1 MHRERFAVVGLA
13 GLLVHLGG
21 CSRITAHNLDPSA
34 GERDGIPFYLPKP
47 YLVVSKNFRHI
58 PTPTVGLTR
67 PAAVP
72 DSFDANAREL
82 QIAATLAQSRTLALE
97 RKLQEQ
103 TTREEKNS
111 TSTTVTIGQ
120 ANTPAATGDKGGAP
134 PAFAATPGAN
144 AAAATPAETK
154 SGEPTNP
161 TATPAEMSGVMA
173 GMGQV
178 LGPAN
183 VGVTPSG
190 SLPDGLTPEVFY
202 TYQILYLP
210 DLTQKYGL
218 EIHNGPG
225 EFRATMNLVN
235 GWMNTGAGPIY
246 MKDSTTAANTVAT
259 GMAVSDVIDSVAS
272 LGFAGAAPAV
282 QGGGVPA
289 AELLR
294 AMSRAGETLSEGF
307 VAGTKRGRAHTQ
319 SINNYAE
326 IYVFELKKSGWE
338 LLPKMPIGLN
348 RDFIG
353 EISQETQKTSK

>member
-1 MHRERFAVVGLA
+1 MHKSRFAVVGIGFALI
-13 GLLVHLGG
+13 HIGG
-21 CSRITAHNLDPSA
+21 CSRITAHNLNPSA
-34 GERDGIPFYLPKP
+34 GERSGIPFYLPKP

-82 QIAATLAQSRTLALE
+82 QIAASLTQSRTLALE
-97 RKLQEQ
+97 KKLQEQ
-103 TTREEKNS
+103 VTREDKNS

-120 ANTPAATGDKGGAP
+120 ANAPATSAEKEGTPAGLVQSGGRQGLTNPPTSTANDTPVNP
-134 PAFAATPGAN
+134 PA
-144 AAAATPAETK
+144 
-154 SGEPTNP
+154 
-161 TATPAEMSGVMA
+161 TAAEMSGVMA

-178 LGPAN
+178 LGPTN
-183 VGVTPSG
+183 LGVTPSG

-202 TYQILYLP
+202 TYQVLYLP

-246 MKDSTTAANTVAT
+246 MRDSTTAANTVAT
-259 GMAVSDVIDSVAS
+259 GMAASDVLDSVAS
-272 LGFAGAAPAV
+272 LGIVGARPAV
-282 QGGGVPA
+282 NNGGIAA

-294 AMSRAGETLSEGF
+294 AISRKDESAPPGF
-307 VAGTKRGRAHTQ
+307 AATTTKRRAHTQ

-326 IYVFELKKSGWE
+326 IYVFELTKSGWQ
-338 LLPKMPIGLN
+338 LLPKMPIQLN

-353 EISQETQKTSK
+353 EISQETQNTK

>member
-1 MHRERFAVVGLA
+1 MNRGRFATVGA
-13 GLLVHLGG
+13 GLFLIHFGG
-21 CSRITAHNLDPSA
+21 CARITAHNLDPNA
-34 GERDGIPFYLPKP
+34 GERSGIPFYLPKP

-82 QIAATLAQSRTLALE
+82 QIAASLTQSRTLALE
-97 RKLQEQ
+97 KKMQEQ
-103 TTREEKNS
+103 VTREDKNS

-120 ANTPAATGDKGGAP
+120 ANAPATSTEKEGTQAGLAQSGGRQ
-134 PAFAATPGAN
+134 
-144 AAAATPAETK
+144 
-154 SGEPTNP
+154 SLTNPP
-161 TATPAEMSGVMA
+161 TATTNDTPANPPATAAEMSGVMA

-178 LGPAN
+178 LGPTN
-183 VGVTPSG
+183 LGVTPSG
-190 SLPDGLTPEVFY
+190 AMPDGLTPEVFY
-202 TYQILYLP
+202 TYQVLYLP

-272 LGFAGAAPAV
+272 LGFAGAAPAAK
-282 QGGGVPA
+282 GGGIAA
-289 AELLR
+289 AELLQ
-294 AMSRAGETLSEGF
+294 AMSKKDESDTAQFAAT
-307 VAGTKRGRAHTQ
+307 TKRGRAHTQ

-326 IYVFELKKSGWE
+326 IYVFELTKSGWH
-338 LLPKMPIGLN
+338 LLPNMPIQLN

-353 EISQETQKTSK
+353 EISHETNYTK